1 MKYIGILFLLLCMNA
16 NAQKVPFSVVLD
28 LFQNHLTDTA
38 YNNKALGKLGLYCSE
53 KKMKPEY
60 SIKFAARSSVF
71 SDRYTDE
78 VWFVPIDKKLALVY
92 STVSKE
98 FAAGWE
104 KELLKA
110 GFKNV
115 GELHEPGWDNI
126 FMERKPIGAGIQTV
140 TEDGK
145 TEYRLMLFRL

>member
-1 MKYIGILFLLLCMNA
+1 
-16 NAQKVPFSVVLD
+16 
-28 LFQNHLTDTA
+28 
-38 YNNKALGKLGLYCSE
+38 
-53 KKMKPEY
+53 
-60 SIKFAARSSVF
+60 
-71 SDRYTDE
+71 